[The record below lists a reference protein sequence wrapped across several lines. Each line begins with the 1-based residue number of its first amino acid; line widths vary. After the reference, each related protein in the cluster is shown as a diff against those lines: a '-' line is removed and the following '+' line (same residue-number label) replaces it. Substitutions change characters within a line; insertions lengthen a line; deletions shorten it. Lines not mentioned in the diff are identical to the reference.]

1 MERMALAVCEVMQ
14 GSDRKTLFRE
24 EGIVRRPQSL
34 GGGIWRFLRCRKKG
48 RECLDNCKSRFLWDC
63 GKGVRP
69 EVWRCWTIHHPRG
82 SFLRNQCIPG
92 LPSCALKPP
101 SKAENAK
108 AQELCMVFAKPEM
121 ILRGELE
128 FGQLDSQCFVPIY
141 VRRGSKRREG
151 SVQPLKKGGPG
162 SQRRGKE
169 APNHVKTGT

>member
-1 MERMALAVCEVMQ
+1 M
-14 GSDRKTLFRE
+14 
-24 EGIVRRPQSL
+24 

-82 SFLRNQCIPG
+82 SFVRNQCIPG

-108 AQELCMVFAKPEM
+108 AKELCMVFAKPEM

-141 VRRGSKRREG
+141 VRGGSKRREG
-151 SVQPLKKGGPG
+151 SAAIEGWTRESEERQGGTKPRKNG
-162 SQRRGKE
+162 NMRTRCDTIFPPPPPATTVRCRSWAE
-169 APNHVKTGT
+169 